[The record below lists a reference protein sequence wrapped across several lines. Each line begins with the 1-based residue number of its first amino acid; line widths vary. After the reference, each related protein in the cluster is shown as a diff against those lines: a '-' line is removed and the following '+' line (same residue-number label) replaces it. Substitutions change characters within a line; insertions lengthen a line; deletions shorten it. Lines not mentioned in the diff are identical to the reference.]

1 MGACLTHTNMLDEG
15 AADLKIVNNH
25 ANMTAGSRFC
35 ITHCWN
41 ITQVVPD
48 VHIMAEVD
56 ELLNGAH
63 MAPIGSRMQRCEL
76 IRISA
81 VNLVT
86 QLPYKQIYE
95 GHPALLGCHMDWRP
109 ALFRSHP

>member
-1 MGACLTHTNMLDEG
+1 MLGEG
-15 AADLKIVNNH
+15 AANLNVVKLH
-25 ANMTAGSRFC
+25 ADMTAGSRLW
-35 ITHCWN
+35 IAHCWN
-41 ITQVVPD
+41 VTQIVPD

-76 IRISA
+76 IRVSA
-81 VNLVT
+81 VNLVM

-95 GHPALLGCHMDWRP
+95 GHPALLGCHMDWRSS
-109 ALFRSHP
+109 LF